1 MRLRQR
7 YVRRAAVVAAA
18 AGLIATTF
26 APGAQAAEVRGF
38 DGTTIKVAS
47 LGIKAQLPGVEWG
60 AKARIKRFNDTNEL
74 KGIKIEY
81 VESADDKGDPATALS
96 EARRLVTDQKVFALV
111 GDLSANNPGAY
122 FKQQKVPYFGYAFDN
137 TYCTK
142 KPDKTLWGFGF
153 SGCLVPSDPSF
164 MPDTYAKAYK
174 YVTEKSGKKHPVVA
188 TFSSDTTS
196 GRNSAKFSKI
206 QLKGAGFKVVYAKG
220 TVAPPPVSDYAPY
233 VQQLLTSNKGGAP
246 DMINCLLAVDCIP
259 IYKGL
264 VANNYQGIYL
274 HTLYSDALL
283 EPFKGS
289 LVNIGWANFADSTP
303 ALEQMK
309 ADVKA
314 VNPDQALE
322 VGSAGGY
329 FSTDMFISA
338 LKKAAKKGTSAIT
351 PENVRKAASTQTW
364 RIKGLVGPTKY
375 PAATVK
381 PTPQCSTLA
390 IDDGT
395 QWKTLIPFS
404 CSSKAYKIKK
414 K

>member
-7 YVRRAAVVAAA
+7 YVRRAAVIATA

-26 APGAQAAEVRGF
+26 APGAHAAEVRGF
-38 DGTTIKVAS
+38 DGTTIKVAG
-47 LGIKAQLPGVEWG
+47 LGIKGQLPGAEWG
-60 AKARIKRFNDTNEL
+60 AKGRIKRFNDTNEI
-74 KGIKIEY
+74 KGVKLEY
-81 VESADDKGDPATALS
+81 VEFADDKLDPATALS
-96 EARRLVTDQKVFALV
+96 EARRLVTDEKIFAIV
-111 GDLSANNPGAY
+111 GDLSAVNPGAY

-153 SGCLVPSDPSF
+153 SGCLVPSEPSF

-174 YVTEKSGKKHPVVA
+174 YVSEKTGKKHPTVA
-188 TFSSDTTS
+188 TFSNDNTS
-196 GRNSAKFSKI
+196 GRNSSKFSAI

-220 TVAPPPVSDYAPY
+220 SIPPPPVSDFTPY
-233 VQQLLTSNKGGAP
+233 VQQMLTSNKGKAP
-246 DMINCLLAVDCIP
+246 DVVNCLLAIDCIP

-264 VANNYQGIYL
+264 VANNYQGTYL

-283 EPFKGS
+283 DPMKGS
-289 LVNIGWANFADSTP
+289 VVNIGWANFNDSTP

-309 ADVKA
+309 ADIAAVKS
-314 VNPDQALE
+314 DQALE

-338 LKKAAKKGTSAIT
+338 LKKAAKKGKSAIT
-351 PENVRKAASTQTW
+351 PANVRKAASTQTW
-364 RIKGLVGPTKY
+364 RIKGLAGPTKY